1 MPLWWQNGEI
11 LLEVVCNEAINS
23 NTSVLGGGYC
33 GRIGPQFMLLPGRG
47 PAAHPIALPAC
58 QWCHLWAALHMCPDL
73 YFTGLESEIQKSQGL
88 VPISS
93 VRDLW
98 APPT

>member
-1 MPLWWQNGEI
+1 
-11 LLEVVCNEAINS
+11 
-23 NTSVLGGGYC
+23 
-33 GRIGPQFMLLPGRG
+33 
-47 PAAHPIALPAC
+47 
-58 QWCHLWAALHMCPDL
+58 MCPDL